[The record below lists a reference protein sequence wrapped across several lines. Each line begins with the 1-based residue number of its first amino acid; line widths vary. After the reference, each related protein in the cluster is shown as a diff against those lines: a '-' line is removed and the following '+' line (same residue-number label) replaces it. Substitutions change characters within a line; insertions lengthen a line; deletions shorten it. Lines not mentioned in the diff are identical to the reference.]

1 MERFERFIGGRI
13 QKRFELLQK
22 EGEKALMPFITAG
35 DPDLEVTK
43 SLLLEMERSGAD
55 LIEVGVPFS
64 DPLAD
69 GPIIQKSYQRALK
82 KGVSLRKIIALIKD
96 IREEMRIPIILMTAY
111 NLLYHYGETEFVRDA
126 VSAGI
131 DGIIVPDLPPE
142 EARSLMDLAQGAGL
156 DIIFL
161 LAPTS
166 TQDRIKD
173 ICKKSRGFIYYISL
187 AGVTGVREK
196 LADDIQDKISEIKRI
211 SEKPVAIGF
220 GISNPEQAAMAAELA
235 DGVIVGSAIVKI
247 IENNIDKSDLTTI
260 VGSFVKGLKRGM
272 QGK

>member
-1 MERFERFIGGRI
+1 MERFEKFTGGRI
-13 QKRFELLQK
+13 EKRFELLQK
-22 EGEKALMPFITAG
+22 EGEKALIPFITAG

-43 SLLLEMERSGAD
+43 SLLLEIERSGAD

-64 DPLAD
+64 DPIAD

-96 IREEMRIPIILMTAY
+96 IRGEIRIPIILMTAY

-142 EARSLMDLAQGAGL
+142 EASSLIELTRGTGL
-156 DIIFL
+156 DVIFL

-173 ICKKSRGFIYYISL
+173 ICKKSQGFIYYISL
-187 AGVTGVREK
+187 TGVTGVRES
-196 LADDIQDKISEIKRI
+196 LADDIRDKISEIKRI

-220 GISNPEQAAMAAELA
+220 GISNPEQAVVAAELA
-235 DGVIVGSAIVKI
+235 DGVVVGSAIVKI
-247 IENNIDKSDLTTI
+247 IEENIDRSDLTAT
-260 VGSFVKGLKRGM
+260 VGSFIKGLKRGM

>member
-142 EARSLMDLAQGAGL
+142 EARSLMDLAQGAGR
-156 DIIFL
+156 
-161 LAPTS
+161 S
-166 TQDRIKD
+166 EERRVGKE
-173 ICKKSRGFIYYISL
+173 CRSRWSPYH
-187 AGVTGVREK
+187 
-196 LADDIQDKISEIKRI
+196 
-211 SEKPVAIGF
+211 
-220 GISNPEQAAMAAELA
+220 
-235 DGVIVGSAIVKI
+235 
-247 IENNIDKSDLTTI
+247 
-260 VGSFVKGLKRGM
+260 
-272 QGK
+272 